1 MTIQMMSIDAIRLD
15 ERCQPRMSINPEVI
29 DEYAEAMT
37 QGAEFPPLTVY
48 RDGSTFWLAD
58 GFHRIAAAKYA
69 GRQHVVCDVQQ
80 GTIRDAIL
88 HAVGAN
94 ANHGMRRTNADKRR
108 AVETL
113 LKDDEWARWSDNK
126 IADSCGVSVPF
137 VGKVRSSLSTVNSE
151 PSSERTYTDRY
162 GNTRTMNTAN
172 IGRRP
177 EREAVDEDTGEI
189 LDNTPPPYQEAD
201 PSDPATWFTPA
212 PRQIAPPQPV
222 TTPTPVNGHLS
233 FTFRDYGASHRRL
246 TARSIALALD
256 AEFGDGFAELVGQE
270 ARAAKQGA
278 A

>member
-69 GRQHVVCDVQQ
+69 GKQHIVCDVQQ

-113 LKDDEWARWSDNK
+113 LKDSEWSHWSDSE
-126 IADSCGVSVPF
+126 IARRCSVDHKTVARIRQSLGDSQV
-137 VGKVRSSLSTVNSE
+137 TD
-151 PSSERTYTDRY
+151 ERTYTDRY

-189 LDNTPPPYQEAD
+189 LDDTPPPYQEAD

-270 ARAAKQGA
+270 ARAAKQGVA
-278 A
+278 

>member
-69 GRQHVVCDVQQ
+69 GKQHIVCDVQQ

-189 LDNTPPPYQEAD
+189 LNATPPPYQEAD

-212 PRQIAPPQPV
+212 PRQMAPPQPV
-222 TTPTPVNGHLS
+222 TTPTAVNGHLS